1 MGKLQVII
9 FIALCFCLSIFG
21 TSDANP
27 PFTKLI
33 FVDNFDKG
41 MLEPEW
47 EWIDPG
53 NDSSKRFGMREGWL
67 ELSTVSGNDLWPK
80 ANLDAP
86 RLLRFVSGNFAVET
100 KLAPSPERVLQA
112 GGIVVWK
119 DKENFIR
126 FERGTWGYDTIILQK
141 CEEGLFQHL
150 GDWFFRG
157 NPIHLRLER
166 MGEKFK
172 ALYGFDGEKWNE
184 CSQFEFKVNDPV
196 KVGLHAVCL
205 GSRIP
210 STATNFDYFKIF
222 WTGENKQSTLTPA
235 LSHRE
240 REQSSQRKSET
251 PAEFIS
257 RLKAEELQI
266 LQKTED
272 EKLIERANYVL
283 SKTASERKADL
294 EEVIIEPKTG
304 LKFTKIYSDEKLDI
318 AAHSYWLI
326 MSPDGKFLFTPLDA
340 GSGLSGWVIPLKDG
354 AEPFKPVPEI
364 EGGICGSWSPD
375 MRQFAFTSIR
385 TGDLFVMSISP
396 ETGKATDSPTKLIDG
411 MGEEYQ
417 NIKSACPPSWSPDGK
432 RIAFSWGKSG
442 NFDIW
447 TIPATGGEPT
457 QITDDSQWERW
468 PFWTPN
474 GKSIIFAKKNELT
487 WDVWMV
493 QIEEGTSIRIIEN
506 AYGVFSPNGKWFAF
520 KRLWGKGFGIWR
532 LSDKRQ
538 FDIIPPKEV
547 GEFFDWSHEGNKL
560 LFYKAGREYLS
571 VLKVVPVYGGPSLEL
586 GKGVVFEPYVQNWSS
601 DGRTIITG
609 DWIVP
614 AMGGTPMKLK
624 LETKP
629 KVKMIPFLPFSPD
642 LKKFAFLT
650 EDESLWVIPVSMEER
665 RAIGKA
671 VKIAEKIKSSGSY
684 YTVGWSPDSKSIAFS
699 SLKSGNADI
708 RMASVEGEELK
719 QLTDTSEDETDPV
732 WSPDSEMI
740 AYNKG
745 KALWVAPVASS
756 KPREVIG
763 DGSSPTW
770 SPNGKRLAFIEGDSS
785 YIAIMTLTNGQV
797 KRILDLKAFELKT
810 TDVKSKCW
818 NLIWSPDGKN
828 LAFLSMPKHQIW
840 VVPVE
845 GGEPTEL
852 ASDDAG
858 GKSDL
863 YWSPDGKRLS
873 YNSDRMVKV
882 GRGAV
887 WEADVME
894 FLSVEK
900 KESEDD

>member
-9 FIALCFCLSIFG
+9 FIALCFCLSVVYASKPVLILA

-27 PFTKLI
+27 PFGKLF
-33 FVDNFDKG
+33 FVDEFDKG

-47 EWIDPG
+47 EWVDPK
-53 NDSSKRFGMREGWL
+53 NDSSKRFGTREGWL
-67 ELSTVSGNDLWPK
+67 ELSTVSGNDLWSK

-86 RLLRFVSGNFAVET
+86 RLLRFASGNFALET
-100 KLAPSPERVLQA
+100 KVATSPERILQA
-112 GGIVVWK
+112 GGMVVWK

-141 CEEGLFQHL
+141 CEGGLFQHL

-157 NPIHLRLER
+157 NPLYLRLER
-166 MGEKFK
+166 REEKFK
-172 ALYGFDGEKWNE
+172 ALYGVDGENWNE
-184 CSQFEFKVNDPV
+184 CSQFELRVNDPV

-210 STATNFDYFKIF
+210 LTATDFDYFKIF
-222 WTGENKQSTLTPA
+222 WTEENEPYTARDVRS
-235 LSHRE
+235 
-240 REQSSQRKSET
+240 
-251 PAEFIS
+251 
-257 RLKAEELQI
+257 LKAEELHT
-266 LQKTED
+266 LQKSED

-318 AAHSYWLI
+318 AAHSYWMI

-340 GSGLSGWVIPLKDG
+340 SSGLSGWVIPLN
-354 AEPFKPVPEI
+354 EEESPFKPVPDI

-375 MRQFAFTSIR
+375 MSKFAFISMR
-385 TGDLFVMSISP
+385 TGDLFVMLVSP
-396 ETGKATDSPTKLIDG
+396 ETGRATGAMKKLVEGI
-411 MGEEYQ
+411 GEEYQ

-432 RIAFSWGKSG
+432 QIAFSWGKSG

-457 QITDDSQWERW
+457 QITNNSQWERW
-468 PFWTPN
+468 PVWSSD
-474 GKSIIFAKKNELT
+474 GKSIVFAKKNELT

-493 QIEEGTSIRIIEN
+493 QVEEGTSVKIIEN

-520 KRLWGKGFGIWR
+520 KRLWGKGFGILR
-532 LSDKRQ
+532 LSDNRQ
-538 FDIIPPKEV
+538 FDIIPPEEV

-560 LFYKAGREYLS
+560 LFYKPGREYVS
-571 VLKVVPVYGGPSLEL
+571 ALKVVPVYGGPSVEL
-586 GKGVVFEPYVQNWSS
+586 GRGAVVESYAQNWSP
-601 DGRTIITG
+601 DGKSIVTG

-614 AMGGTPMKLK
+614 AMGGTPIKLR
-624 LETKP
+624 LDTKP
-629 KVKMIPFLPFSPD
+629 KVKMVPFLPLSPD
-642 LKKFAFLT
+642 LKKFAFLA
-650 EDESLWVIPVSMEER
+650 EDESLWVIPVSMAER
-665 RAIGKA
+665 RATGKA
-671 VKIAEKIKSSGSY
+671 VKIAEKIKSSGDY
-684 YTVGWSPDSKSIAFS
+684 YTVGWSSDSKRIAFS
-699 SLKSGNADI
+699 SLKGGNADI
-708 RMASVEGEELK
+708 WIASVDGDELK
-719 QLTDTSEDETDPV
+719 RLTDTPEDEIDPV

-797 KRILDLKAFELKT
+797 KRILDLKAFGLKT

-828 LAFLSMPKHQIW
+828 LAFLSMLKHQIW

-858 GKSDL
+858 GKSYL

-882 GRGAV
+882 GRGAI
-887 WEADVME
+887 WEAEVVE
-894 FLSVEK
+894 FLSTEK
-900 KESEDD
+900 KEPEDD